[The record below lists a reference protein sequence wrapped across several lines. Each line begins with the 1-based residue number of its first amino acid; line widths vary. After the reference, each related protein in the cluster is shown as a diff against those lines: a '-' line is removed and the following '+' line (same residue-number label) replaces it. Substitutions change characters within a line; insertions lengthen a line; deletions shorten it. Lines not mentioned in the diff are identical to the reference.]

1 MRPNC
6 VFDASL
12 VPESGYRVRCEKV
25 VVHGGVKPAW
35 ELVRSTGSNQSSSRG
50 NETGPVFIES
60 LGPTVH
66 ALPLQ
71 FLTVSDATGT
81 K

>member
-1 MRPNC
+1 MSPNC

-12 VPESGYRVRCEKV
+12 VPESGYQVRCEKV
-25 VVHGGVKPAW
+25 VVHSGVKPSGNWFAPP
-35 ELVRSTGSNQSSSRG
+35 GSSQSSSRG